1 MSRICVATSLP
12 WRCRVPET
20 IDNVTGHLIVADVL
34 LAAARSAGVD
44 AAGAEMIRDGSHVMY
59 RLPGDVVARIG
70 RPGTEDTAAREVRV
84 SEWLT
89 ASGLPVTQVR
99 TDLPQ
104 EIVVG
109 GRPVTWWRLLPKH
122 RAASPAELGAV
133 LGALHE
139 LPVPD
144 SLGLS
149 VADPFADLDQRIGDT
164 SGLDADDRVW
174 LAEHLGDLRER
185 YGQLTLDE
193 PRHVIH
199 GDAWQGNVAVPASG
213 PPILLDLEHV
223 AIGHPDWDLIPLAV
237 DYTDFARLSEED
249 YRSFVRA
256 YGGHDVT
263 TTPGFRVLAEIQE
276 LRWVCFVISKAET
289 SQDANREARHRIAC
303 LRGDVPRPWSWS
315 AF

>member
-1 MSRICVATSLP
+1 M
-12 WRCRVPET
+12 
-20 IDNVTGHLIVADVL
+20 TGHLIVADVL
-34 LAAARSAGVD
+34 QTAARRAGVD
-44 AAGAEMIRDGSHVMY
+44 ASGVEMIRDGSHVMY

-84 SEWLT
+84 SEWLA

-104 EIVVG
+104 TIVAG
-109 GRPVTWWRLLPKH
+109 GRPVTWWKLLPQH
-122 RAASPAELGAV
+122 RAATPAELGAV
-133 LGALHE
+133 LRALHE

-144 SLGLS
+144 TLGLS

-164 SGLDADDRVW
+164 PNLDADDRAW
-174 LAEHLGDLRER
+174 LAEHLADLRER
-185 YGQLTLDE
+185 YGRLSLGE
-193 PRHVIH
+193 PAHVIH
-199 GDAWQGNVAVPASG
+199 GDAWQGNVAVPPSG

-237 DYTDFARLSEED
+237 DYSDFARLSGED

-256 YGGHDVT
+256 YGGHDVI

-276 LRWVCFVISKAET
+276 LRWVCFVISKSET
-289 SQDANREARHRIAC
+289 SQDASREARHRIAC
-303 LRGDVPRPWSWS
+303 IRGDVARPWSWT